1 MQKLPLVFILSAVV
15 PSWACTAAVV
25 PFHDGLVIARSLEW
39 GWWFTHDPEKIFF
52 HPKGHTDDG
61 ADTGEPS
68 NYGMVCI
75 TTNSVDGK
83 VPGSQNIATLDGI
96 NEEGLTVSTNVHHA
110 AEYQTKTSASNNI
123 GHHQVAKHLLA
134 QYSTVKEAIDYL
146 KGVRVYRGLSE
157 KAPGSHWLVADSNGD
172 AVTIEFI
179 DGELK
184 VYNNNNV
191 GVLTNDP
198 SFDWHLGYVDQFAGY
213 SVKTIPNAPNKTSCG
228 QFSKSMSTSGGDDEE
243 WPACKAYTDEDP
255 EDQRKNV
262 EVNTPKSTSNGME
275 TRLLPGSY
283 TPADRFVRTFLIKE
297 TVMQEDSLKP
307 KTLDQALVVGT
318 GLLNNVHIVR
328 GSVGNAH
335 RGVAFSEYTAWAV
348 LKVPKYEEHGPYFY
362 YRTYENMQW
371 NKIDLKQLKE
381 MGAFRAGAA
390 KINPIPFPSLDRF
403 NEDSKWGSFD
413 AGVKDTTPQCCSP
426 GETANGSRTLLFASI
441 DGGQPQDCVDCV
453 DHGDDD
459 DDN

>member
-1 MQKLPLVFILSAVV
+1 M
-15 PSWACTAAVV
+15 
-25 PFHDGLVIARSLEW
+25 
-39 GWWFTHDPEKIFF
+39 
-52 HPKGHTDDG
+52 
-61 ADTGEPS
+61 
-68 NYGMVCI
+68 
-75 TTNSVDGK
+75 
-83 VPGSQNIATLDGI
+83 
-96 NEEGLTVSTNVHHA
+96 
-110 AEYQTKTSASNNI
+110 
-123 GHHQVAKHLLA
+123 
-134 QYSTVKEAIDYL
+134 
-146 KGVRVYRGLSE
+146 
-157 KAPGSHWLVADSNGD
+157 
-172 AVTIEFI
+172 
-179 DGELK
+179 
-184 VYNNNNV
+184 
-191 GVLTNDP
+191 
-198 SFDWHLGYVDQFAGY
+198 
-213 SVKTIPNAPNKTSCG
+213 
-228 QFSKSMSTSGGDDEE
+228 
-243 WPACKAYTDEDP
+243 
-255 EDQRKNV
+255 

-335 RGVAFSEYTAWAV
+335 QGVAISEYTVWAV
-348 LKVPKYEEHGPYFY
+348 LLKVPKYEEHGPYFY

-390 KINPIPFPSLDRF
+390 KIDPIPFPSIHQAHMACGWF
-403 NEDSKWGSFD
+403 IEDSKWGCFD